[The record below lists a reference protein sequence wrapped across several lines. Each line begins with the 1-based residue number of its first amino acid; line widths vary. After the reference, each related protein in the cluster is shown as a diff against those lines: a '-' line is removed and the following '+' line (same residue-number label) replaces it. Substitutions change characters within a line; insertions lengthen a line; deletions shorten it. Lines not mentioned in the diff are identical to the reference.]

1 MTNLKELLEIKTRL
15 EQIQKEVQEI
25 ASGYKLVEN
34 TPDSELDE
42 LVECLDI
49 LNVVSKSIRSKFVYL
64 LDEVEQYLD
73 EEFYED

>member
-1 MTNLKELLEIKTRL
+1 MTNLKELLELKTRL

-49 LNVVSKSIRSKFVYL
+49 LNVVSRSIRSKFVYL
-64 LDEVEQYLD
+64 LDEVEQYIN

>member
-1 MTNLKELLEIKTRL
+1 MTNLKELLELKTRL

-49 LNVVSKSIRSKFVYL
+49 LNVVSRSIRSKFVYL
-64 LDEVEQYLD
+64 LDEVEQYID
-73 EEFYED
+73 EELYED

>member
-1 MTNLKELLEIKTRL
+1 MTNLKELLELKTRL

-25 ASGYKLVEN
+25 GSGYKLVEN

-64 LDEVEQYLD
+64 LDEVEQYID

>member
-64 LDEVEQYLD
+64 LDEVEQFID

>member
-1 MTNLKELLEIKTRL
+1 MTNLKELLELKTRL

-34 TPDSELDE
+34 TPDSEIDE

-49 LNVVSKSIRSKFVYL
+49 LNVVSRSICSKFVYL
-64 LDEVEQYLD
+64 LDEVEQYID

>member
-1 MTNLKELLEIKTRL
+1 MTNLKELLELKTRL

-64 LDEVEQYLD
+64 LDEVEQFID

>member
-1 MTNLKELLEIKTRL
+1 MTNLKELLELKTRL

-25 ASGYKLVEN
+25 RSGYKLVEN

-42 LVECLDI
+42 LVECLDM
-49 LNVVSKSIRSKFVYL
+49 LNVVSRSIRSKFAYL
-64 LDEVEQYLD
+64 LDEVEQFID

>member
-1 MTNLKELLEIKTRL
+1 MTNLKELLELKTRL